1 MWRLMMRHD
10 LTCTSTALEHGP
22 EARLLP
28 ERPGTASL
36 EQMSPALDDL
46 SLRFAIYVRNARFA
60 ALDIGC
66 GDGRATAAALDRG
79 GHVLAVDPDRA
90 ALHQLLAR
98 VAPEQ
103 CWRLQVRIGA
113 LPDLDFKFARF
124 SAVHAARVLH
134 LLPPHALQQSL
145 SKFFRWLYPAGRLF
159 VSTLA
164 PGGARWDF
172 AARDL
177 ARRRMAQEQW
187 PGHIEDIRRLLPG
200 WRGATRS
207 VHLLDEP
214 VLRRE
219 LEAAGFEVEYVNHY
233 PLPWDD
239 EQPCCAIIA
248 RCAA

>member
-1 MWRLMMRHD
+1 MWRLKMRHD
-10 LTCTSTALEHGP
+10 LTCSSTALEEDP
-22 EARLLP
+22 EAARLAGRSGSP
-28 ERPGTASL
+28 SL

-46 SLRFAIYVRNARFA
+46 SLRFAVYTRNARFG

-79 GHVLAVDPDRA
+79 GHVLAIDPDRA

-98 VAPEQ
+98 VPPEQ
-103 CWRLQVRIGA
+103 CRRLQVRVGA
-113 LPDLDFKFARF
+113 LPELDFKFARF

-134 LLPPHALQQSL
+134 LLPPPALQQSL

-164 PGGARWDF
+164 PGGAHWDF
-172 AARDL
+172 AAREL

-187 PGHIEDIRRLLPG
+187 PGYIEDLRRLLPG
-200 WRGATRS
+200 WRAAIRS

-219 LEAAGFEVEYVNHY
+219 LEVAGFVVEYVNHY
-233 PLPWDD
+233 SLPWDS

-248 RCAA
+248 RCAV

>member
-1 MWRLMMRHD
+1 MMRHD
-10 LTCTSTALEHGP
+10 LTYTSTALEQGP
-22 EARLLP
+22 EPPLQPGL
-28 ERPGTASL
+28 PGTPSL
-36 EQMSPALDDL
+36 NQMSPALDDL
-46 SLRFAIYVRNARFA
+46 SLRFAVYTRNARFA

-66 GDGRATAAALDRG
+66 GEGRATAAALDRG

-90 ALHQLLAR
+90 ALQQLLVR
-98 VAPEQ
+98 VPPQQ
-103 CWRLQVRIGA
+103 CRRLQVRVGA
-113 LPDLDFKFARF
+113 LPELDFKFARF

-134 LLPPHALQQSL
+134 LLPPRALQQSL

-164 PGGARWDF
+164 PGGAHWDF

-187 PGHIEDIRRLLPG
+187 PGYIEDIRRLLPG

-219 LEAAGFEVEYVNHY
+219 LEAVGFVVEYVNHY
-233 PLPWDD
+233 PLPWDS